1 MNKKKILILV
11 LGIVLAAAVVV
22 GLIFGVKAL
31 LKRSSE
37 PAEPVSTGDTAGE
50 TVPSGGTEPVDP
62 TATEPVDPTATE
74 PEDPAMAAVRT
85 KEFYTEDDVKADDAR
100 LDEIVAQ
107 CGDYQINS
115 RQAQIFYG
123 MQYVSFMSSYGAYA
137 SYFGLDD
144 TKPLKDQSSMSPNLT
159 WEQYFLMSAMEQF
172 QQYAAVATASKAA
185 GYVLPEKEQAD
196 LEEFLGGLTEEGA
209 AYGFESADAYLQDS
223 FGSIISAA
231 DYEAY
236 LQLYIQAM
244 SYENSVYLSVNPSD
258 EDLEA
263 YRQEHAEDFEDTDLE
278 EIGVD
283 VRHILF
289 LSDADQDGTSTDEEK
304 AAAKAKAEAMLA
316 EYLTD
321 PTEEHFAELA
331 NLNSEDPGS
340 NTKGGLYENISQNTD
355 FVEPFKNWCLD
366 SARQIGDTDIVET
379 DYGFHVMYFAGRNL
393 AWKTTARDSIREAH
407 ITALVDEATA
417 AYPGEIFYEKLVL
430 SPLPMAEAKE
440 E

>member
-22 GLIFGVKAL
+22 GLIFGVKAI
-31 LKRSSE
+31 LKRN
-37 PAEPVSTGDTAGE
+37 AEPGE
-50 TVPSGGTEPVDP
+50 TPVSSGDPVSSGESVPTGESGS
-62 TATEPVDPTATE
+62 VDPTATE
-74 PEDPAMAAVRT
+74 PEDPAMAAART

-115 RQAQIFYG
+115 RQAQVFYG

-196 LEEFLGGLTEEGA
+196 LEEFLGGLTKEGA

-278 EIGVD
+278 ETSID

-304 AAAKAKAEAMLA
+304 AAAKAKAEAMLE
-316 EYLTD
+316 EYLAD

-340 NTKGGLYENISQNTD
+340 NTKGGLYEGVKQGDMVQTFND
-355 FVEPFKNWCLD
+355 WCFD
-366 SARQIGDTDIVET
+366 EARQIGDNGIVET
-379 DYGFHVMYFAGRNL
+379 DYGFHVMYFAGRDL

>member
-1 MNKKKILILV
+1 MNKKKILILI

-62 TATEPVDPTATE
+62 TATEP
-74 PEDPAMAAVRT
+74 EDPAMTAVRT
-85 KEFYTEDDVKADDAR
+85 KEFYTEDNVKADDAR
-100 LDEIVAQ
+100 LDEIVAK

-123 MQYVSFMSSYGAYA
+123 MQYVSFMSNYGAYA

-144 TKPLKDQSSMSPNLT
+144 TKPLKDQSSMNSNLT
-159 WEQYFLMSAMEQF
+159 WEQYFLMGAMEQF
-172 QQYAAVATASKAA
+172 QQYAAVVTASKAA

-278 EIGVD
+278 EISVD

-304 AAAKAKAEAMLA
+304 AAAKAKAEAMLE
-316 EYLTD
+316 EYLAD

-340 NTKGGLYENISQNTD
+340 NTKGGLYEGVRQGQMVQTFND
-355 FVEPFKNWCLD
+355 WCFD
-366 SARQIGDTDIVET
+366 EARQIGDNGIVET
-379 DYGFHVMYFAGRNL
+379 DYGFHVMYFAGRDL

-430 SPLPMAEAKE
+430 SSLPMAEAKE